1 MNGGT
6 KLEAEKKQKKPEF
19 AVVGHPNEGKSSVL
33 STLAEDDSVRVSPVP
48 GETKEW
54 CRFPVIIDN
63 REIITFV
70 DTPGFQNPRRT
81 LRWMQAYQ
89 GADERMLPDF
99 IREHQKDPAYHD
111 DCQLFHPL
119 ADGAGVIFVVDG
131 SRPLRNIDRAEMEI
145 LRLTGRP
152 RMAILNFKEGTSDFL
167 DDWTRELRK
176 HFNSTRI
183 FNSMQA
189 TYGQRISL
197 LESLKVIDQELEPT
211 LKLVISAFE
220 QDWNSRIEKTTELL
234 IDMLAEAMSWTGAT
248 PVSGGS
254 DEETIHRKMTDKFN
268 RFLSH
273 REREVHQQIRLLFKH
288 NIFNL
293 ELPAHSILR
302 ENLFSEKTWQFLG
315 LSRKQLIMT
324 GALGGAAMGAGLDL
338 AAAGISFGVFS
349 AIGGMVGAAGTAIKG
364 KEMLSG
370 RRILGTRLDNMELKL
385 GPVDNIQ
392 LFYILLDRSILYFHS
407 VINWTHARREDP
419 EILHKHDK
427 TKRLG
432 YTSSWSRPDHKIC
445 EKFFRAVTKNGSE
458 EDVDKLRPEMDNLIV
473 RHLHS
478 LSE

>member
-1 MNGGT
+1 M
-6 KLEAEKKQKKPEF
+6 KQRVPEF

-48 GETKEW
+48 GETREW
-54 CRFPVIIDN
+54 CRFPVIIDG
-63 REIITFV
+63 REVITFV

-81 LRWMQAYQ
+81 LTWMQAYR
-89 GADERMLPDF
+89 GTDERMLADF
-99 IREHQKDPAYHD
+99 IAEHHEDPAFHD

-145 LRLTGRP
+145 LRLTGRS
-152 RMAILNFKEGTSDFL
+152 RMAILNFKEEGSDFL
-167 DDWTRELRK
+167 DDWTGELRK
-176 HFNSTRI
+176 HFNSTRV
-183 FNSMQA
+183 FNSLRA
-189 TYGQRISL
+189 TYAQRISL

-211 LKLVISAFE
+211 LKLVITAFE
-220 QDWNSRIEKTTELL
+220 QNWHSRIERTAELTINML
-234 IDMLAEAMSWTGAT
+234 IQVLSWTDSTRISEGD
-248 PVSGGS
+248 V
-254 DEETIHRKMTDKFN
+254 DEEKLRMRMADKFN
-268 RFLSH
+268 RLVIR
-273 REREVHQQIRLLFKH
+273 REQEVHLQIRQLFKH

-302 ENLFSEKTWQFLG
+302 EDLFSEKTWQFLG

-349 AIGGMVGAAGTAIKG
+349 AIGGVIGAAGTAIKG

-370 RRILGTRLDNMELKL
+370 TRMLGARLDNLELKI

-407 VINWTHARREDP
+407 VINWAHARRDSP
-419 EILHKHDK
+419 ELLQGDGEAE
-427 TKRLG
+427 RLG
-432 YTSSWSRPDHKIC
+432 HTSLWSHSEHKVC
-445 EKFFRAVTKNGSE
+445 EQFFRAVTKGKE
-458 EDVDKLRPEMDNLIV
+458 EEIDECQIELYNLIV
-473 RHLHS
+473 EHLHS
-478 LSE
+478 LSGK